1 MRAPVLLRQRSAG
14 PGTIRARQEL
24 VPTAILGL
32 SEGDGPRRVPVL
44 RRDEPA
50 QPAGTSVVSPV
61 RPNPFDGLPST
72 VVDREND
79 ITPGGKRRASAR
91 NGWGSKRSLVSDS
104 RARRRPGHVCRDM
117 YAVHTMFRSQLGLA
131 TGLLRAVADGDMSR
145 CRPRPGRLTATDRP
159 RRALPLM
166 VLRGQPGPAAP
177 ESPRR
182 DGGPR
187 HSEAVQ
193 AARFLALGEPLPGRH
208 DAASH
213 ALLDA
218 DALSSR
224 HCHALAPTRTEGVE
238 VGVRVPKE
246 GSALRVRF
254 VVACDGGRG
263 LVRQAAR
270 IDFPGIDA
278 TLTGTLGDFASVT
291 ADADSLVGRRMPD
304 VALTA
309 KGSQALRAYELTV
322 HGDVVPL
329 DFAEDQELGPTVEH
343 RWGSRVRT
351 ATVTWYQAR
360 EDLDGVAEILV
371 RPDEHVAWATGN
383 SDLPRRREQRARALT
398 AWAAKPSRQPPEPS
412 APRERAVWLRAV
424 EGGARRPATSENAPW
439 PARRRRSPRTTN
451 PGRPGRPRGP
461 LPGPYSP
468 NPPQPGVLTSPVT
481 DRNQPHLNGV
491 EHHDRHDN
499 GYPDGRRP
507 GHVRRPHHVPT

>member
-14 PGTIRARQEL
+14 PGTIRARQEP
-24 VPTAILGL
+24 VSTAILGL
-32 SEGDGPRRVPVL
+32 SEGDDPRRVPVL
-44 RRDEPA
+44 RRDQPA
-50 QPAGTSVVSPV
+50 QPVGTSVVSCV
-61 RPNPFDGLPST
+61 RLNAFDGLPRT
-72 VVDREND
+72 IVDREND
-79 ITPGGKRRASAR
+79 ITPGGERRGSAR
-91 NGWGSKRSLVSDS
+91 NGWVSRRSLVSES
-104 RARRRPGHVCRDM
+104 RARRRPRHVCRDM

-131 TGLLRAVADGDMSR
+131 PDLVRAVADGDMSR
-145 CRPRPGRLTATDRP
+145 CRPRPGRSTATDRP
-159 RRALPLM
+159 RRALPAM
-166 VLRGQPGPAAP
+166 GLRGQPGPAAP

-187 HSEAVQ
+187 HSKAGQ

-224 HCHALAPTRTEGVE
+224 HCHALAPTRTDGVE
-238 VGVRVPKE
+238 VGVRGPKE

-254 VVACDGGRG
+254 VAACDGGRG
-263 LVRQAAR
+263 FVRQATR

-278 TLTGTLGDFASVT
+278 TLTGTVGDFAPVA
-291 ADADSLVGRRMPD
+291 ADADSLVGRRTPD

-309 KGSQALRAYELTV
+309 KGSQALRVYELTV

-371 RPDEHVAWATGN
+371 RPDEHVAWTTGN
-383 SDLPRRREQRARALT
+383 SDLPRRREQRARALA
-398 AWAAKPSRQPPEPS
+398 AWAGKPSRQPSEPS

-424 EGGARRPATSENAPW
+424 EGGARRPATSET
-439 PARRRRSPRTTN
+439 R
-451 PGRPGRPRGP
+451 RGP
-461 LPGPYSP
+461 LAEARAHGRPTQHARDAPGALCPALTRRTHP
-468 NPPQPGVLTSPVT
+468 NAGC
-481 DRNQPHLNGV
+481 
-491 EHHDRHDN
+491 
-499 GYPDGRRP
+499 
-507 GHVRRPHHVPT
+507 